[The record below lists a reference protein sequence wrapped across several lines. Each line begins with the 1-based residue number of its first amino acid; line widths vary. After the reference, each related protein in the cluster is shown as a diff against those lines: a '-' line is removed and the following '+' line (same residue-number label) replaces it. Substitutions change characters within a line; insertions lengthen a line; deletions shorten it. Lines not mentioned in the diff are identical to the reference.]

1 MQVYRPLVTV
11 IGTALFIVALS
22 ASAQT
27 FPAKAVRIITPFPP
41 GSGPD
46 SVLRIVGDKLS
57 KIWSQSVIIENRPGA
72 NGFIA
77 IEAGKKAPADGYTL
91 VQMDDAHMSLQPHL
105 YKNIPYDPVRD
116 FMPVATLFRTYFFV
130 AVPAASPWKN
140 ITDLVNAAKAKPNAL
155 TYGSWFVGSPG
166 HVGAAQ
172 LEAATGT
179 QMVHIPFKEM
189 SQLYSSVGN
198 NDVNWA
204 FGTAASAGPMYKAG
218 KVRFIAVAAPKRVA
232 GYESIPTV
240 AEAGGPANFEIRA
253 WVALFAPIGTPTA
266 IAAKI
271 GEDVAK
277 VLTDPDVK
285 ERFAAVGFEPYT
297 ITPPEVKSLMETDL
311 KRYGEVIKRAKISVE

>member
-1 MQVYRPLVTV
+1 MQPYRHLAAV
-11 IGTALFIVALS
+11 IGAALFIVALS

-27 FPAKAVRIITPFPP
+27 FPTKPVRIITPFPP

-57 KIWSQSVIIENRPGA
+57 KTWNQSVVIENRPGA

-77 IEAGKKAPADGYTL
+77 IEAAKKAPADGYTL

-105 YKNIPYDPVRD
+105 YKNIPYDPARD

-130 AVPAASPWKN
+130 TVPAASSWKN
-140 ITDLVNAAKAKPNAL
+140 MTDLINAAKAKPNAL

-232 GYESIPTV
+232 SYESIPTV

-266 IAAKI
+266 VAAKI

-277 VLTDPDVK
+277 VLTDPDLK
-285 ERFAAVGFEPYT
+285 ERFVAVGFEPYS
-297 ITPPEVKSLMETDL
+297 ITPPEMKSLMETDL

>member
-1 MQVYRPLVTV
+1 MQPYRPLVAILGAV
-11 IGTALFIVALS
+11 LFGIALA
-22 ASAQT
+22 ASAQP
-27 FPAKAVRIITPFPP
+27 FPAKPVRIVTPFPP

-57 KIWSQSVIIENRPGA
+57 KTWNQSVIVENRPGA

-77 IEAGKKAPADGYTL
+77 IEAAKRAPADGYTL
-91 VQMDDAHMSLQPHL
+91 VQMDDTHMSLQPHL
-105 YKNIPYDPVRD
+105 YKNIPYDPARD

-130 AVPAASPWKN
+130 AVPAASPWQN
-140 ITDLVNAAKAKPNAL
+140 MTDLVNAAKTKPNAL

-179 QMVHIPFKEM
+179 QMIHVPFKDM

-198 NDVNWA
+198 NDVDWA
-204 FGTAASAGPMYKAG
+204 FGTASSAGPMYKAG

-253 WVALFAPIGTPTA
+253 WVALFAPIGTPAA
-266 IAAKI
+266 IATKI
-271 GEDVAK
+271 GDDVAK
-277 VLTDPDVK
+277 VLTDPDLK

-297 ITPPEVKSLMETDL
+297 ITPPEMKSLMETDL